1 MTLSKGTRKEEKEM
15 KKLVYR
21 RQYKQVFQ
29 KDKVYTRTFTP
40 CLHYLDVD
48 TGAESQE
55 CMEIDSFD
63 KYCNYGNYLHAK
75 NTLCEWFDD
84 SDHLI
89 TRKKFRYAK
98 IITYY
103 TEMPESWSICQIMRE
118 LPYQEFIEFCKDN
131 GVAVTM

>member
-1 MTLSKGTRKEEKEM
+1 M

-48 TGAESQE
+48 TEIENQEKVAELN
-55 CMEIDSFD
+55 SFD
-63 KYCNYGNYLHAK
+63 EYCNYLNCLHAK
-75 NTLCEWFDD
+75 NALCEWFDD
-84 SDHLI
+84 NDHLI
-89 TRKKFRYAK
+89 TRKKFRCAK
-98 IITYY
+98 IFTYY
-103 TEMPESWSICQIMRE
+103 TEVPKTWSICQIMRE

>member
-1 MTLSKGTRKEEKEM
+1 M

-29 KDKVYTRTFTP
+29 KDKVYTKTFTP

-48 TGAESQE
+48 EGIENQESI
-55 CMEIDSFD
+55 EIDNFD
-63 KYCNYGNYLHAK
+63 EYCDYLKSLHVK

-84 SDHLI
+84 GDHLV
-89 TRKKFRYAK
+89 TRKNFRRAK
-98 IITYY
+98 ISTYY
-103 TEMPESWSICQIMRE
+103 TEMPKTWSICQIMRE

-131 GVAVTM
+131 GVAVTL

>member
-1 MTLSKGTRKEEKEM
+1 M

-29 KDKVYTRTFTP
+29 KDKVYTKTLTP

-48 TGAESQE
+48 EGIENQQSV
-55 CMEIDSFD
+55 EIDSFD
-63 KYCNYGNYLHAK
+63 EYCNYHNYLNIK

-84 SDHLI
+84 GDHLV
-89 TRKKFRYAK
+89 TRKKFRCAK
-98 IITYY
+98 ISTYY
-103 TEMPESWSICQIMRE
+103 TEMPKSWSICQIMRE